1 MFSRSEVRITAAP
14 WPRTVRQIFEG
25 AREMLGFVSN
35 STRTI
40 AHSPW
45 VAKWLIPFATAVQRE
60 SGGLLDAQTKELAI
74 IRTSVVNTCDF

>member
-1 MFSRSEVRITAAP
+1 MPRLPKITNEEASEEVREVFA
-14 WPRTVRQIFEG
+14 G

-45 VAKWLIPFATAVQRE
+45 VVRWLIPFTTAVQRE
-60 SGGLLDAQTKELAI
+60 SGGVLDAQTKELAI

>member
-1 MFSRSEVRITAAP
+1 MPRLPKITDEDATREVSQ
-14 WPRTVRQIFEG
+14 VFDG

-45 VAKWLIPFATAVQRE
+45 VAKWLIPFTTATPAP
-60 SGGLLDAQTKELAI
+60 TLAA
-74 IRTSVVNTCDF
+74 RT

>member
-1 MFSRSEVRITAAP
+1 MPRLPKITDEDASREVG
-14 WPRTVRQIFEG
+14 QIFEG

>member
-1 MFSRSEVRITAAP
+1 MPRLPKIMDDEASEELK
-14 WPRTVRQIFEG
+14 QIFDG

-45 VAKWLIPFATAVQRE
+45 VAKWLIPFAVAVQRE
-60 SGGLLDAQTKELAI
+60 SGGVLDAQTKELAI
-74 IRTSVVNTCDF
+74 IRTSVVNKCNY